1 MHQGKKPEFMRFF
14 TPGFFMYFAS
24 FLIAALISLA
34 MLKAARSEVDVNSA
48 RYLLSSIIQSQAAV
62 ISIVVTLTLVAVQL
76 TSTAYSSRVI
86 DIFKRH
92 PSMWHLIFFYIFSM
106 ILTAATLGK
115 LTGNDFIKRD
125 YILFLTYFV
134 VIIFLIL
141 LLAIVPYIRDTLTF
155 LKSSTLLESLADL
168 IGEEAIDEKIDPFQS
183 IFDIIYGSIRNS
195 DFTTMNAGLEAV
207 QKKYSELLT
216 KNPSQHYVTYI
227 SSKYFE
233 DLQRVAIQLLNY
245 GEEGT
250 ALQIIKYF
258 ENDAMANFQSG
269 NIDVLGTI
277 VTSIGKVG
285 KYAAENKSEAVV
297 HESIAVTSLIARN
310 IARLGDMRKLE
321 EMEVVFFGC
330 VHAIGTIELVSLS
343 NYAGHVKV
351 RYGIDVIEDLCL
363 FASEQDL
370 IFSAATSMIENLV
383 SLAYRAVELQNIFIL
398 NRVISALRKIC
409 ISNISQHE
417 TQNRAALA
425 TIGEIRDIAL
435 YASANNAILPAAR
448 TVHSALFSI
457 AEKADEEGFHAAVE
471 RAVASIA
478 ELKVLY
484 PEIFAQFDVPK
495 ATEHGSGEAREVRG
509 GIHYATA
516 VENERERF
524 RTHMRNRT
532 ASEYLSSGMEPQEK
546 GR

>member
-1 MHQGKKPEFMRFF
+1 MQGWKKPEFMRFF
-14 TPGFFMYFAS
+14 TRGFFLYCVS
-24 FLIAALISLA
+24 FLAAGLISFGF
-34 MLKAARSEVDVNSA
+34 MHSARVVDVNSA
-48 RYLLSSIIQSQAAV
+48 RYLLSSIVQSQAAV

-76 TSTAYSSRVI
+76 TSTTYSSRVI

-106 ILTAATLGK
+106 ILTAATLGR
-115 LTGNDFIKRD
+115 LTGNDFIQHD

-168 IGEEAIDEKIDPFQS
+168 IGDEEIDEKVDPFQS

-195 DFTTMNAGLEAV
+195 DFTTMNAGLAV
-207 QKKYSELLT
+207 VHAKYADLLQ
-216 KNPSQHYVTYI
+216 KNPAQHYVTYI

-258 ENDAMANFQSG
+258 ESDAMESFQSG

-277 VTSIGKVG
+277 VTAVGKVG

-297 HESIAVTSLIARN
+297 HECISVTSLIARK
-310 IARLGDMRKLE
+310 IARIGDSGKLE

-343 NYAGHVKV
+343 NYAGPVKV

-370 IFSAATSMIENLV
+370 IFSAAISMIENLV
-383 SLAYRAVELQNIFIL
+383 SIAYRAAELQNMFIL

-409 ISNISQHE
+409 ISNIARHE

-425 TIGEIRDIAL
+425 AIGDIRDIAL
-435 YASANNAILPAAR
+435 YASANNAVFPAAR
-448 TVHSALFSI
+448 PIHSALFSI
-457 AEKADEEGFHAAVE
+457 AEKAHEKGFPAAVE
-471 RAVASIA
+471 KALAGIA

-484 PEIFAQFDVPK
+484 PDVFTAFDVPPV
-495 ATEHGSGEAREVRG
+495 AEHGAGEAREVRAG
-509 GIHYATA
+509 LHYTTA

-524 RTHMRNRT
+524 RKYIHGKTR
-532 ASEYLSSGMEPQEK
+532 QEQ
-546 GR
+546 GDGETGSPE